1 MTTFVL
7 SHNLQINSESTPP
20 FSGEVLATGLV
31 SSSSV
36 LKSAV
41 ALNHSH
47 WLVRIESELPPED
60 MASELVKAWKI
71 FRLDQGHSVD
81 HSWIALGGR
90 KDSAAMTSS
99 APLQEGYWGVDVVE
113 CTNPDAFLESINW
126 DALKSGRPGDA
137 VFEYRD

>member
-1 MTTFVL
+1 MTTFVV
-7 SHNLQINSESTPP
+7 SHNLQINSEFTPP
-20 FSGEVLATGLV
+20 FSGEALASGLV
-31 SSSSV
+31 SSSTI

-47 WLVRIESELPPED
+47 WLVRIDSELSPKN
-60 MASELVKAWKI
+60 MAIELVKAWKI

-99 APLQEGYWGVDVVE
+99 APLQQGYWGVDVVE
-113 CTNPDAFLESINW
+113 CTNSDAFLESINW
-126 DALKSGRPGDA
+126 DALKAGRLEDA
-137 VFEYRD
+137 VFEYRG

>member
-1 MTTFVL
+1 MTTFIV
-7 SHNLQINSESTPP
+7 SHNLQINSELTPAL
-20 FSGEVLATGLV
+20 SGEVLASGLV

-36 LKSAV
+36 FKDAV

-47 WLVRIESELPPED
+47 WLVKIESDLSPEV
-60 MASELVKAWKI
+60 MADELVKAWKT

-90 KDSAAMTSS
+90 KDSAASTLA

-113 CTNPDAFLESINW
+113 CSNPDSFLKSINW
-126 DALKSGRPGDA
+126 DALKAGRPVGG
-137 VFEYRD
+137 VFEVRD